1 MFKLGRKKVRGEWFK
16 NEAAMR
22 TEKGAFCFLDEVVVD
37 GYEEEMIERMII
49 IHKGEWLTD
58 MQDPPPEED
67 VEDIPT
73 MERGVVQEEYAK
85 EADENRGK
93 RKKHKEITIEY
104 HQDQVTVTK
113 EHKKKRRRLRKL
125 KVTRTEDIN
134 PEAWVPEPLPLPGG
148 DEDHPI
154 LIGEEEET
162 MKPEEMIL
170 LDPVPQED
178 QEEGY
183 HHKRVIPDIID

>member
-1 MFKLGRKKVRGEWFK
+1 MFKVGNKKVKGEWFK

-37 GYEEEMIERMII
+37 GYEEAMIERMII

-67 VEDIPT
+67 VDEIPT
-73 MERGVVQEEYAK
+73 VERGVVQEEYAK

-113 EHKKKRRRLRKL
+113 QHKKKRRRLRKL
-125 KVTRTEDIN
+125 KVTTAEIN
-134 PEAWVPEPLPLPGG
+134 PEAWIPEPLPLPG
-148 DEDHPI
+148 DEEHPI
-154 LIGEEEET
+154 LIEDGEETT

-170 LDPVPQED
+170 LDPIPQED
-178 QEEGY
+178 QEGY

>member
-1 MFKLGRKKVRGEWFK
+1 MGHKKVRGEWFK

-85 EADENRGK
+85 VRGAALLPM
-93 RKKHKEITIEY
+93 TS
-104 HQDQVTVTK
+104 
-113 EHKKKRRRLRKL
+113 
-125 KVTRTEDIN
+125 
-134 PEAWVPEPLPLPGG
+134 AWAVMSHVFLCLWE
-148 DEDHPI
+148 
-154 LIGEEEET
+154 GEVLAT
-162 MKPEEMIL
+162 PMTQPCNCM
-170 LDPVPQED
+170 
-178 QEEGY
+178 
-183 HHKRVIPDIID
+183 